1 MTRPRVIFINRVYW
15 PSLAATSQ
23 LLTDLAEGLAA
34 RGWPVHII
42 AAGHEAGPRNDVIIH
57 RTGEG
62 DRHGGLISR
71 ARNYTRFI
79 RQVRRELE
87 TLVQPGDRV
96 VVMTDPPLLGAAVT
110 PVAVKRGAQVIH
122 WTQDIY
128 PEIVAAHF
136 GALAGALLFPLRARR
151 DAAWRAAGRCVVL
164 GETMAGTVKGHGV
177 PADRVITIANWA
189 PRELHRPS
197 TEEARFAQRAAWGLA
212 DKFVVAYSG
221 NLGRVHE
228 FKAILGAADILR
240 DRPDIAFLFLGTGAR
255 LAEVRSIATKT
266 RLRNLHILPPAPR
279 ENLAASLA
287 SADVQLVTLNPA
299 FAPLVYPSKLAGVL
313 AAGRPTIFVGPPD
326 GEIASLLKNG
336 NCGAAVA
343 PSDGPG
349 LAQLITR
356 WQADPVEST
365 RIAQNAR
372 DIHKKHF
379 VFESAL
385 ARWEDALV

>member
-1 MTRPRVIFINRVYW
+1 MTKPRVIFINRVYW

-34 RGWPVHII
+34 RGWPAHVI
-42 AAGHEAGPRNDVIIH
+42 AAGHEPGPRNGVIIH

-71 ARNYTRFI
+71 TRNYTRFI
-79 RQVRRELE
+79 SQVRHELE
-87 TLVQPGDRV
+87 TLARPGDRV

-110 PVAVKRGAQVIH
+110 SVAVKRGAQVIH

-128 PEIVAAHF
+128 PEIAAVHF

-151 DAAWRAAGRCVVL
+151 DAAWRAAARCVVL
-164 GETMAGTVKGHGV
+164 GETMADTVKHHGV
-177 PADRVITIANWA
+177 AADRVITIPNWA
-189 PRELHRPS
+189 PRELQASPMNADRD
-197 TEEARFAQRAAWGLA
+197 AQRTAWRFA
-212 DKFVVAYSG
+212 DKFIVAYSG

-228 FKAILGAADILR
+228 FKAILSAAEILR
-240 DRPDIAFLFLGTGAR
+240 DHPDIVFLFLGAGAR
-255 LAEVRSIATKT
+255 LAEVSALAATKQ
-266 RLRNLHILPPAPR
+266 LNNVHLLPPAPR
-279 ENLAASLA
+279 EKLAASLA

-326 GEIASLLKNG
+326 GEIAKLLKNE
-336 NCGAAVA
+336 NCGVAVA
-343 PSDGPG
+343 PSDGAG

-356 WQADPVEST
+356 WQADAVE
-365 RIAQNAR
+365 RVRLGQNAR
-372 DIHKKHF
+372 LAYEKFF
-379 VFESAL
+379 VFDSAL
-385 ARWEDALV
+385 AQWEKVLT